1 MCIWEERL
9 LIEWKHR
16 ENLEGVFF
24 HWEWEPWED
33 LAALE
38 ECDNPEESLDNP
50 YNLDEDDYD
59 Y

>member
-1 MCIWEERL
+1 MDKL

-16 ENLEGVFF
+16 ESLEGVFF

-33 LAALE
+33 LAALG
-38 ECDNPEESLDNP
+38 ECDNPEEALDNP
-50 YNLDEDDYD
+50 YDLDEDDYD